1 FREALSTPEEKVF
14 VAPAPAAVIAMPNAT
29 ARYSLIRGFGLSRS
43 TWTNI
48 VFVALA
54 SVGGLICAFYF
65 FNGGEL
71 LRAAAAWPSE
81 FLYSRPLSTDKI
93 DVGVQPNPV
102 DQYSESSSSKSTT
115 STSSK
120 KSDAPDSLQEA
131 FLAPGLTAPATTI
144 DTTTAPPPIV
154 TIGGGGIILPP
165 SPPPPSL
172 LGDVNSVVSGGDALV
187 QSLLDTVNQTVTSV

>member
-1 FREALSTPEEKVF
+1 MLYKRGSKINPELKRMPQFDFREALSTPEEKVF

-29 ARYSLIRGFGLSRS
+29 ARYSLIRGLGLSRS

-81 FLYSRPLSTDKI
+81 FLYQRPLSTNKI
-93 DVGVQPNPV
+93 DIAVQPNPV
-102 DQYSESSSSKSTT
+102 DQFSESSSSRGAAA
-115 STSSK
+115 SK
-120 KSDAPDSLQEA
+120 NSDAQDLSQQN
-131 FLAPGLTAPATTI
+131 FLAAQLALENPILDGFRQSRLPGLA
-144 DTTTAPPPIV
+144 
-154 TIGGGGIILPP
+154 
-165 SPPPPSL
+165 
-172 LGDVNSVVSGGDALV
+172 
-187 QSLLDTVNQTVTSV
+187 

>member
-1 FREALSTPEEKVF
+1 MPQLDFREALSTPEEKLF
-14 VAPAPAAVIAMPNAT
+14 VAPASAPVTPVARPNDSM
-29 ARYSLIRGFGLSRS
+29 RYTFFGGLGLTRS
-43 TWTNI
+43 AWANI

-81 FLYSRPLSTDKI
+81 FLYSRPLSTDQI
-93 DVGVQPNPV
+93 DVGVQPNLV

-115 STSSK
+115 SSSSK

-172 LGDVNSVVSGGDALV
+172 LGDVNSVVSG
-187 QSLLDTVNQTVTSV
+187 